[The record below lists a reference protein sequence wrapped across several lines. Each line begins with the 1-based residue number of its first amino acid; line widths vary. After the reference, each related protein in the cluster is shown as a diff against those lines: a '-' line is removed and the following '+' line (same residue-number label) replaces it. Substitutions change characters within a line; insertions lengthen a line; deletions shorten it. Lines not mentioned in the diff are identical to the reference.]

1 MLRKVCLSL
10 GFVVLIAAAGLAQTA
25 QLCGLGS
32 DPGGKIVVGAKIV
45 MTDLATLG
53 ERSTV
58 TNGSGLYA
66 FTLMPAS
73 RYRMVVQASGF
84 QTETQDGIVLTVA
97 QSTELNIHLRVVKVE
112 EQ

>member
-25 QLCGLGS
+25 QLSGLVS

-66 FTLMPAS
+66 FTLTPAT
-73 RYRMVVQASGF
+73 RDRMVVQASCVHTVPQGCMDP
-84 QTETQDGIVLTVA
+84 TVSTSTQP
-97 QSTELNIHLRVVKVE
+97 N
-112 EQ
+112 